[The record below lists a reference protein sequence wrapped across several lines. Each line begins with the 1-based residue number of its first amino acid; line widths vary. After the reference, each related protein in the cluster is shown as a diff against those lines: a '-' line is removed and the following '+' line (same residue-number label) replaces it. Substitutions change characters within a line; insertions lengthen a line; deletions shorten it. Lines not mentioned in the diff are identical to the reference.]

1 MGGNKTITMARPKKN
16 WKVIV
21 FEKDKKKGEFKGE
34 FLLEA
39 LVKAEEEILFFN
51 PNSDEYEES

>member
-1 MGGNKTITMARPKKN
+1 MARPKKN